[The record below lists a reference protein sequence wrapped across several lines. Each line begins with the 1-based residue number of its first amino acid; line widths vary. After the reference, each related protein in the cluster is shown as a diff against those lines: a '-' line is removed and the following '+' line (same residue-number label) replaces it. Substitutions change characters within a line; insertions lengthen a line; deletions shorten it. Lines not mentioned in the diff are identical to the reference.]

1 MIVAHLGLLKIS
13 AVQAADPE
21 LVAEKLH
28 LRALP
33 GAVPDNGDRAARKL
47 AVSDPANL
55 ALAAHLRMNHL
66 RVAHHKLDNAVRADP
81 VVLVDRIVAARLKVD
96 HKVDLRRA
104 VRKVLVG
111 RGRTLLAL
119 STMCLNLTPTATA

>member
-47 AVSDPANL
+47 AVSDRANL
-55 ALAAHLRMNHL
+55 ALAAHLRVAHL